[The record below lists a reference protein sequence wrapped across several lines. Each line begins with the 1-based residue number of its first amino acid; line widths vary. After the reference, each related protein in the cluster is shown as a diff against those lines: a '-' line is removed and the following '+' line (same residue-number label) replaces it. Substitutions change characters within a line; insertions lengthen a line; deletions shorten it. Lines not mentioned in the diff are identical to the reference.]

1 MAGQSGGNS
10 GGGNR
15 PGGPS
20 KSSPSRS
27 GGSGGPNRSGGGGGR
42 APEFAAPRPPTR
54 GPAARGKSKGA
65 NDRGRP
71 SREQEE
77 PAAVIAALA
86 PKPVKE
92 VKRVVTEVEVGD
104 YITVRDL
111 AGLMERSPIDL
122 IKILMQYGI
131 MAPITHNID
140 HDTAVILGEELGVA
154 VLRPDQIVDDEDEDE
169 EDGVVVAEQAQTLVK
184 QVLGSE
190 KEKNLIDR
198 PPVVAVLG
206 HVDHGKTTLLDRIR
220 HTDVASGEAG
230 GITQR
235 TGAYQVT
242 LDGKLITF
250 LDTPG
255 HEAFTAMRARGA
267 RVTDIVVLV
276 VAADDGVMPQT
287 REAISHAKAA
297 GVQIIVA
304 VNKVDKANANPDR
317 VIEELAKEGLQAE
330 QWGGETIVVPL
341 SALRN
346 EGIDDLLANILV
358 VAELENYRANPNGR
372 LVGTVI
378 ESSLDK
384 NRGVTA
390 TLLIQNGTLHQGDSI
405 VVGST
410 FGKIKA
416 MFDHEGKPIKVA
428 GPSTPVIVLGLHE
441 SPDAGDVLEGVRNDK
456 EGKAIA
462 EERRDADKSRA
473 GAAAAAQP
481 RMSLEELFERV
492 QGGANK
498 VLNLIVRADLQGTLE
513 PVINSLN
520 DIANDEIDVKIL
532 HSAVGN
538 ISESDVMLAE
548 ASDAIIIGFSVGTDK
563 AAASRAELSGV
574 EIRNY
579 TIIYKMIEDI
589 EDAVKGM
596 LDPVYEERTVG
607 HATVLQLFKLRRGSI
622 AGCSVLD
629 GTIKR
634 NAMARVLRNGT
645 PVIFPNRVET
655 LRRFT
660 EDVNEVRTGF
670 ECGIK
675 LQDRSDDVQ
684 IGDVIETYENFR
696 VR

>member
-1 MAGQSGGNS
+1 
-10 GGGNR
+10 
-15 PGGPS
+15 
-20 KSSPSRS
+20 
-27 GGSGGPNRSGGGGGR
+27 
-42 APEFAAPRPPTR
+42 
-54 GPAARGKSKGA
+54 
-65 NDRGRP
+65 
-71 SREQEE
+71 
-77 PAAVIAALA
+77 
-86 PKPVKE
+86 
-92 VKRVVTEVEVGD
+92 
-104 YITVRDL
+104 
-111 AGLMERSPIDL
+111 
-122 IKILMQYGI
+122 

-154 VLRPDQIVDDEDEDE
+154 VLRPDQISADVEADDDDEAREVDLS
-169 EDGVVVAEQAQTLVK
+169 QTRVK
-184 QVLGSE
+184 QILGSE
-190 KEKNLIDR
+190 KEKNLVDR

-255 HEAFTAMRARGA
+255 HEAFTAMRSRGA

-358 VAELENYRANPNGR
+358 VAELENYRANPNGK

-384 NRGVTA
+384 HRGVTA
-390 TLLIQNGTLHQGDSI
+390 TLLVQNGTLHQGDSV

-410 FGKIKA
+410 WGKIKA
-416 MFDHEGKPIKVA
+416 MFDHEGKSIKVA
-428 GPSTPVIVLGLHE
+428 GPSTPVIVLGLQE
-441 SPDAGDVLEGVRNDK
+441 SPEAGDVLEGVRNDK
-456 EGKAIA
+456 EAKVIA
-462 EERRDADKSRA
+462 EERRLDDKSRA

-481 RMSLEELFERV
+481 RMSLEELFDRV
-492 QGGANK
+492 QGGGNK

-520 DIANDEIDVKIL
+520 DTANDEIDIKIL
-532 HSAVGN
+532 HAAVGN

-563 AAASRAELSGV
+563 AAAARAELSGV

-622 AGCSVLD
+622 AGCTVLD

-684 IGDVIETYENFR
+684 IGDVSETYENVR

>member
-1 MAGQSGGNS
+1 M
-10 GGGNR
+10 
-15 PGGPS
+15 
-20 KSSPSRS
+20 
-27 GGSGGPNRSGGGGGR
+27 
-42 APEFAAPRPPTR
+42 
-54 GPAARGKSKGA
+54 
-65 NDRGRP
+65 
-71 SREQEE
+71 
-77 PAAVIAALA
+77 AVIAALA
-86 PKPVKE
+86 PKPAKE
-92 VKRVVTEVEVGD
+92 VKRVITEVEVGD
-104 YITVRDL
+104 FITVRDL

-122 IKILMQYGI
+122 IKVLMQYGI

-154 VLRPDQIVDDEDEDE
+154 VLRPNQSAQADEDDDETS
-169 EDGVVVAEQAQTLVK
+169 VAVAEQAQTLVK

-190 KEKNLIDR
+190 KEKNLVDR

-304 VNKVDKANANPDR
+304 VNKIDKANANADR
-317 VIEELAKEGLQAE
+317 VLEELAKEGLQAE
-330 QWGGETIVVPL
+330 QWGGETIVVTL

-346 EGIDDLLANILV
+346 EGIDDLLSNILV
-358 VAELENYRANPNGR
+358 VAELENYRANPNGA

-384 NRGVTA
+384 HRGVTA
-390 TLLIQNGTLHQGDSI
+390 TLLIQNGTLHQGDSV

-410 FGKIKA
+410 WGKIKA
-416 MFDHEGKPIKVA
+416 MFDHEGKPIKIA
-428 GPSTPVIVLGLHE
+428 GPSTPVVVLGLQE
-441 SPDAGDVLEGVRNDK
+441 SPDAGDVLEGMRNDK
-456 EGKAIA
+456 QAKAVA
-462 EERRDADKSRA
+462 EERRLADDARA
-473 GAAAAAQP
+473 VASAQP
-481 RMSLEELFERV
+481 RMSLEELFDRV
-492 QGGANK
+492 QNGANK

-520 DIANDEIDVKIL
+520 DTANDEIDIKIL
-532 HSAVGN
+532 HAAVGN
-538 ISESDVMLAE
+538 ISEGDVMLAE

-589 EDAVKGM
+589 QDAVKGM

-622 AGCSVLD
+622 AGCNVLD
-629 GTIKR
+629 GIIKR

-684 IGDVIETYENFR
+684 IGDVIETYENVR